1 MQYLLILITTQ
12 VDIFFL
18 YWWVASLYI
27 WATLIFKNT
36 YIESQAATK
45 WWSLEFLNFSNE
57 AFFKR
62 SGLQRVNL
70 IQNLNQVYKFSSL
83 FYPFATSLEQVPVTS
98 FLVFFFFFFN
108 SIPLAYGIGLCFPFF
123 SYLDFLLHWP
133 STISFMQ
140 RFLAFFLLFTYFPFT
155 FLCFHWFKY

>member
-62 SGLQRVNL
+62 SGLQTVNL
-70 IQNLNQVYKFSSL
+70 VQNLNQVYKFSSL

-98 FLVFFFFFFN
+98 FFFFFFFKLY
-108 SIPLAYGIGLCFPFF
+108 SFGIWDRTLFPFF
-123 SYLDFLLHWP
+123 LISWLFLLHWP